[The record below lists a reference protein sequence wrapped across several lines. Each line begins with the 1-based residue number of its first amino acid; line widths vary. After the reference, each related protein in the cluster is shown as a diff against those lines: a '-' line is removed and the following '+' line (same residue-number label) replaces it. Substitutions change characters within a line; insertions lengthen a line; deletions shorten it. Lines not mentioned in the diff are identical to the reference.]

1 MTDETSTIVSKFEN
15 LGTDEPVGDSEGAR
29 ATIMEICKTYP
40 DKFFTQKEFRENL
53 DTMSHDGK
61 TGFSNPY
68 INSILKKLVEEGTLS
83 KQKSGR
89 NAYYRWSG
97 E

>member
-15 LGTDEPVGDSEGAR
+15 LGTDDVTDINGAR
-29 ATIMEICKTYP
+29 ETIMEICKTYP
-40 DKFFTQKEFRENL
+40 DKFFTQKDFRDNL
-53 DTMSHDGK
+53 DTLQHDGK

-68 INSILKKLVEEGTLS
+68 INSILKKLVEDGSLS
-83 KQKSGR
+83 KTKSGR

>member
-1 MTDETSTIVSKFEN
+1 MTDETNATVAKFEN
-15 LGTDEPVGDSEGAR
+15 LGTDYIDDVNGAR
-29 ATIMEICKTYP
+29 ETIMEICKTYP
-40 DKFFTQKEFRENL
+40 DKFYTQKDFRDNL
-53 DTMSHDGK
+53 DTLQHDGK

-68 INSILKKLVEEGTLS
+68 INSILKKLVEDGTLS
-83 KQKSGR
+83 KTKSGR